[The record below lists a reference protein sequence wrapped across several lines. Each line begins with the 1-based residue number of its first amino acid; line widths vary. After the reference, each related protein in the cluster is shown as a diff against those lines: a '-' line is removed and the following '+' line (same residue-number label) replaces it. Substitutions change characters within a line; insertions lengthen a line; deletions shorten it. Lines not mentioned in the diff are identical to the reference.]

1 MGVCEL
7 WGWGFWLQEGND
19 ILVTENLLSINL
31 LRRITMIDLC
41 KKNLLFTNNWIRSC
55 VTIVIKY
62 KLCLGQGRGRAKG
75 EKHTLVNENFL

>member
-31 LRRITMIDLC
+31 QRRITMIDLS

-55 VTIVIKY
+55 VTIVIKVTSY
-62 KLCLGQGRGRAKG
+62 VWDRVGGGQKG
-75 EKHTLVNENFL
+75 KNIFL

>member
-1 MGVCEL
+1 MGVCVL

-31 LRRITMIDLC
+31 LRRITMIGLC

-55 VTIVIKY
+55 VTIVIKVTSY
-62 KLCLGQGRGRAKG
+62 VWDRVGGGQKG
-75 EKHTLVNENFL
+75 KSILL

>member
-41 KKNLLFTNNWIRSC
+41 KKTSYLPITGLDH
-55 VTIVIKY
+55 V
-62 KLCLGQGRGRAKG
+62 
-75 EKHTLVNENFL
+75 

>member
-7 WGWGFWLQEGND
+7 WGRGFWLQEGND

-55 VTIVIKY
+55 VTIVIKVTSY
-62 KLCLGQGRGRAKG
+62 VWDRVGGGQKG
-75 EKHTLVNENFL
+75 KNILL

>member
-1 MGVCEL
+1 MGVCVL

-41 KKNLLFTNNWIRSC
+41 KKTSYLSITGLDH
-55 VTIVIKY
+55 V
-62 KLCLGQGRGRAKG
+62 
-75 EKHTLVNENFL
+75 